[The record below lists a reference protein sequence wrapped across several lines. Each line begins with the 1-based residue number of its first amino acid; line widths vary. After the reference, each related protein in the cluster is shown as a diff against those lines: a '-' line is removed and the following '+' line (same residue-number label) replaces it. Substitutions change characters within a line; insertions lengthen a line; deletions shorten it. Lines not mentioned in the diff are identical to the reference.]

1 MLEGLSGGTTRRG
14 KPAPAANL
22 LGGLRADNAFVPMVN
37 GVTQSVPDYPPQQQ
51 IDPED
56 MGDYGGKMRVSDTG
70 ILGFGAEPVPAPPA
84 DSADES
90 PMLFTTQPEAP
101 VQVRQSLPELL
112 IEAYRRKYPM
122 R

>member
-1 MLEGLSGGTTRRG
+1 MLEGLSGTTRRA
-14 KPAPAANL
+14 KPATAANL
-22 LGGLRADNAFVPMVN
+22 LGGLRADNSFVPMVN

-56 MGDYGGKMRVSDTG
+56 MGDYGGKMRVNDTG
-70 ILGFGAEPVPAPPA
+70 ILGFGAEAPPA
-84 DSADES
+84 APPVVSSGES
-90 PMLFTTQPEAP
+90 QMLFASQQEAP

-112 IEAYRRKYPM
+112 IEAYRRKYRM

>member
-1 MLEGLSGGTTRRG
+1 MLEGLSGTTRRA
-14 KPAPAANL
+14 KPATAANL
-22 LGGLRADNAFVPMVN
+22 LGGLRADNSFVPMVN

-56 MGDYGGKMRVSDTG
+56 MGDYGGKMRVNDTG
-70 ILGFGAEPVPAPPA
+70 ILGFGAEAPPA
-84 DSADES
+84 APPVVSSGES
-90 PMLFTTQPEAP
+90 QMLFPSQQEAP

-112 IEAYRRKYPM
+112 IEAYRRKYRM